1 MRVLLAHNYYRQP
14 GGEDVVFAAEAELLR
29 RKGHTVIEYTERNS
43 RIDGMNRLRLAAQT
57 VWSSPARKRL
67 LNLLRAERPDVI
79 HFHNV
84 SLVGGPGVLPL
95 GEALKL

>member
-29 RKGHTVIEYTERNS
+29 RNGHTVIEYTERNS

-57 VWSSPARKRL
+57 VW
-67 LNLLRAERPDVI
+67 
-79 HFHNV
+79 
-84 SLVGGPGVLPL
+84 
-95 GEALKL
+95 